1 MVVVLSDMIFFSEQS
16 LDLLVYAVMLR
27 AELLHALQLCLCSAF
42 LLCVVVLCCALR
54 FSAM

>member
-1 MVVVLSDMIFFSEQS
+1 MAVVLSDIIFFSEQS